1 MMYEDEKRAYE
12 KMLNSLTSLGN
23 CKLKQGATTTHL
35 WEWLPSKSLTAP
47 SPGED
52 VREQELTLTT
62 GDDAKWYRPLEDC
75 LAVRSLGSQAQASHQ
90 LRQLHQAFFQ
100 MKRQRM
106 STNKPTA
113 VLFLSAKN

>member
-1 MMYEDEKRAYE
+1 MYEDEKRAYE

-35 WEWLPSKSLTAP
+35 WEWPPSKSLTAP

-62 GDDAKWYRPLEDC
+62 GNDAKWHRPLEDW
-75 LAVRSLGSQAQASHQ
+75 Q
-90 LRQLHQAFFQ
+90 LDPWEAKHRL
-100 MKRQRM
+100 
-106 STNKPTA
+106 PTSSGNCTKH
-113 VLFLSAKN
+113 FSK